1 MLFAQPQ
8 PGENHRPIPSR
19 KKLHILMFHCQLAD
33 YLSCGVVPGTPQPV
47 QLSVLCSS
55 CLKGS
60 TSIFASTH
68 SSSVVLPSPARAR
81 RRGLVENTVHSW
93 GGSPW
98 EAACVPRPIPGPA
111 ARAGSLD
118 NTVTRRPGFL
128 WRWVIPQEAFL
139 PGFQQ
144 RIQCRW
150 VSRPHPQAAFL
161 AELEGDPQAGVW
173 STEG

>member
-19 KKLHILMFHCQLAD
+19 KKPHILMFHCQLAD

-60 TSIFASTH
+60 TSIFASTR
-68 SSSVVLPSPARAR
+68 SSPVVLVSPARAR

-93 GGSPW
+93 GGSLW
-98 EAACVPRPIPGPA
+98 EAACVPAPSQAQRPGLVA
-111 ARAGSLD
+111 WT
-118 NTVTRRPGFL
+118 TVTRRPGFL